1 MISLNTAVVAAQGQ
15 ISADLGGEIAIL
27 NLNNGVYYGLDI
39 IGARIWEL
47 IQEPKIVLDL
57 LNILLEEYEVEPDR
71 CEREILALLEQ
82 LVVEKLIEVK
92 DGTTE

>member
-47 IQEPKIVLDL
+47 IQEPKFVLDL